1 MQTLAGH
8 RLVRL
13 LARGATSELWLGVQ
27 DAATAPVAIKLF
39 HSATPLARLDSE
51 VEALGRASHRHV
63 QRLLDI
69 ATDAQGRT
77 CLVLERLGVSL
88 ARVLADR
95 GRLGAGEAVTVLA
108 PVCDAVAELHRV
120 GVAHGRVDA
129 GSILLDETGAPVLAR
144 FGAATLVG
152 EFPHPPK
159 SSSLTPA
166 EQAANGSLAADR
178 EALARLSELVLRQS
192 DDADTVLAW
201 VRRQATAPPELAGE
215 LAERLYALAPA
226 APLTIPSSP
235 GRGEQA
241 PLAIR
246 PSRDLLETA
255 PGEPAGPTDAAPSVP
270 FQGLVPPWLD
280 ERISAWRD
288 RFASEWLGDL
298 SPRETILRML
308 GALKTVR
315 PRVWVIAAGS
325 AAALLLALLLTG
337 TGHAPDAE
345 VSTEPVSTEPALSA
359 GASSLFEESQHRP
372 AVLPTDPVEAA
383 RALLEHRE
391 RCFRELSVLCLDAVD
406 QRSSAALDAD
416 RRGVIAAQQGSPT
429 TGPTAGERIDWRG
442 AELTLVDELG
452 DGVLIQA
459 AVPPATAAPTVGTAQ
474 SPSVSLMLLLVRTE
488 EGWRIRD
495 VFEWSPG

>member
-1 MQTLAGH
+1 M
-8 RLVRL
+8 RL

-39 HSATPLARLDSE
+39 HPATPLERLDSE
-51 VEALGRASHRHV
+51 VEVLGRAAHRHV

-77 CLVLERLGVSL
+77 CLVLDRLGVSL

-108 PVCDAVAELHRV
+108 PICDAVAELHRV

-129 GSILLDETGAPVLAR
+129 GSVLLDETGAPVLAR

-159 SSSLTPA
+159 PSSLTPA
-166 EQAANGSLAADR
+166 EQAANSSLAADR

-201 VRRQATAPPELAGE
+201 VQRQATAPPEFLAE

-235 GRGEQA
+235 GRREEA

-246 PSRDLLETA
+246 PSRDLLEPA
-255 PGEPAGPTDAAPSVP
+255 PAEPADTADTAPSVP

-288 RFASEWLGDL
+288 RFASEWLGDS

-315 PRVWVIAAGS
+315 PRVWVVAAGS
-325 AAALLLALLLTG
+325 AAALMLALLLTG
-337 TGHAPDAE
+337 TGHAPDPE
-345 VSTEPVSTEPALSA
+345 VSTEPTEPAPRV
-359 GASSLFEESQHRP
+359 GSSNLPEASQHRP
-372 AVLPTDPVEAA
+372 AVLPDDPVEAA

-391 RCFRELSVLCLDAVD
+391 RCFRELSVLCLEGVD
-406 QRSSAALDAD
+406 QQNSAAMDAD
-416 RRGVIAAQQGSPT
+416 RREVIAAQQGSPPH
-429 TGPTAGERIDWRG
+429 PTAGARIDWNA

-452 DGVLIQA
+452 DGVLIEA
-459 AVPPATAAPTVGTAQ
+459 AVPPATAAPTVGTTQ